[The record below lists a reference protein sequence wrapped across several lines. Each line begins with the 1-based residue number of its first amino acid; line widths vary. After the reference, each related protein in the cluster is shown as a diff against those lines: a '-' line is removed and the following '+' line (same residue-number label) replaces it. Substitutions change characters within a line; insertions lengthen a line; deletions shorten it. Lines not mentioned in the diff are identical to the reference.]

1 MPVITVEVTTTASA
15 TAISKMT
22 SAATAKATN
31 GLSPGSGLIIAF
43 SVFGLLAFVG
53 FMGIVLP
60 LAWNDYGQWCFPLCS
75 SVGWAKDK
83 AQTAEPTR
91 EKHSIA
97 KTIGSL
103 FRVKNEDIEMST
115 CATQGSSSTTSST
128 PSEDCTANEKHT
140 RNSVA
145 KLCNAFTSL
154 RYSVTRRSGEPASGS
169 GSGSS
174 AHLTETASVDSAS
187 FDSVDTHE
195 SFGHS
200 PRVLDNHVA
209 ADWLP
214 YPPPTTSTQFGPYAR
229 PPQLMSY
236 PRPTIDLPRIFPV
249 PAVYFVSAERP
260 PVWGSSPTAAKIS
273 VTVLTSP
280 TSKTS
285 MPHNP
290 PASFRTFSYSS
301 ERQSLPRIPVNINAD
316 MDVLEAGVVGGR
328 TGVIETEVDF
338 DARLDLLEA
347 LAIIPEEGMKQKEK

>member
-174 AHLTETASVDSAS
+174 AHLTETASVDRLSATLQN
-187 FDSVDTHE
+187 V
-195 SFGHS
+195 
-200 PRVLDNHVA
+200 R
-209 ADWLP
+209 
-214 YPPPTTSTQFGPYAR
+214 
-229 PPQLMSY
+229 
-236 PRPTIDLPRIFPV
+236 
-249 PAVYFVSAERP
+249 
-260 PVWGSSPTAAKIS
+260 
-273 VTVLTSP
+273 
-280 TSKTS
+280 
-285 MPHNP
+285 
-290 PASFRTFSYSS
+290 AS
-301 ERQSLPRIPVNINAD
+301 PRIPVNINAD